1 MTDFLLRKKLQ
12 ELCSANATL
21 LWLEG
26 PRYELVNSVKVSGNR
41 LILNMVNNT
50 SRVVAFERYAPTEVG
65 LQFWASNGRPGVL
78 YKWDRVPNQV
88 STPNIGNIIPPNDEP
103 PTPPYIAA

>member
-1 MTDFLLRKKLQ
+1 MTDFFLRKKLQ
-12 ELCSANATL
+12 ELCAANTTL

-26 PRYELVNSVKVSGNR
+26 PRYEMVTSVKLSGNR
-41 LILNMVNNT
+41 LVLSLANNT

-65 LQFWASNGRPGVL
+65 LQFWSRGRPGVL
-78 YKWDRVPNQV
+78 YKWDRLPTNVNVP
-88 STPNIGNIIPPNDEP
+88 SEADMSPPSDEP